1 MIHRLR
7 VVWAQ
12 LPHLAKWL
20 VAVLAVY
27 GFLLFYFILNYLTVT
42 DGLSDPIYQA
52 IGLPRTEQL
61 EWVSLAFLFV
71 AGGMV
76 ITLVAAI
83 PRGDAARII
92 EHRTLIVILALV
104 FANAV
109 TSSIGAVFADLNQRF
124 WLSLYAWVF
133 LGLLTQL
140 ALAGIALRFLPWAFI
155 HGLLLAGLGT
165 FSFYALNFSLA
176 QWFRTGSSAR
186 QTFAFAAVFV
196 LLMVLFSLVNR
207 ARLKGRTAA
216 IVLGLMSIAPLVAL
230 AAGNLPSREPGNLVR
245 FSEIAFASTP
255 DIHIISVEALAPPGL
270 VRAYLELDEVAYE
283 EALGLANVHRF
294 ANAFATNVPTLRSL
308 NSVMR
313 LAQSDASPN
322 RTDYFAGGSPSPLT
336 TVLHANGYHITTGF
350 PSLHMGGKGEH
361 VDSYSIGPNQAE
373 SKENSTL
380 CMLADASFLSF
391 FGYCHIGAQPRDT
404 DLHERWVEQIV
415 DTVTRTDHDEP
426 RFTYHHILEL
436 VGHTGGSYR
445 TGNEQDRQQFRD
457 YFEAQDLRAAELLRS
472 LHDLF
477 AEELDDAIVI
487 LTGDHG
493 LWMSR
498 TVSLADQ
505 PAFYVRDRH
514 GIVLATFYNDTQCG
528 PDVLAHYM
536 SDYATPERLLGGLI
550 RCLAND
556 AGQVDAA
563 LDFHEPVAFEPYI
576 YQ

>member
-7 VVWAQ
+7 VVWDQ
-12 LPHLAKWL
+12 LPQLAKWL

-27 GFLLFYFILNYLTVT
+27 GFLIFYFILNYLIVT
-42 DGLSDPIYQA
+42 DGLSDPVYQA
-52 IGLPRTEQL
+52 IGLPRTAQL
-61 EWVSLAFLFV
+61 EWVSLAVLFV
-71 AGGMV
+71 AGGMA
-76 ITLVAAI
+76 IALAAAI
-83 PRGDAARII
+83 PRGDTATTI
-92 EHRTLIVILALV
+92 EHRTLIVLLALV

-109 TSSIGAVFADLNQRF
+109 TSSMGAVFADLNQRF
-124 WLSLYAWVF
+124 WLPLYVWAL
-133 LGLLTQL
+133 LGLLIQL
-140 ALAGIALRFLPWAFI
+140 TLAGIALRFLPWAFI

-186 QTFAFAAVFV
+186 QAFAIVAVFV
-196 LLMVLFSLVNR
+196 LLLVLFSLVNR

-216 IVLGLMSIAPLVAL
+216 LVLGLMSIAPLVTL
-230 AAGNLPSREPGNLVR
+230 AAGNLPSREPGNLAR
-245 FSEIAFASTP
+245 FSGIAFASAP

-270 VRAYLELDEVAYE
+270 ASAYLELDAVAYE
-283 EALGLANVHRF
+283 EALELANVHRF

-313 LAQSDASPN
+313 LAQSDTSPN

-350 PSLHMGGKGEH
+350 PSLHMDGKGEH
-361 VDSYSIGPNQAE
+361 VDGYSTGPSQTE

-380 CMLADASFLSF
+380 CMLADASVLSF

-415 DTVTRTDHDEP
+415 DTVTRTDHDGP
-426 RFTYHHILEL
+426 RFTYHHILT
-436 VGHTGGSYR
+436 VIGHTVASYR
-445 TGNEQDRQQFRD
+445 TGDEQDRQQFRD

-477 AEELDDAIVI
+477 AEELDNAIVI

-498 TVSLADQ
+498 TASLADQ
-505 PAFYVRDRH
+505 PEFYVQDRH
-514 GIVLATFYNDTQCG
+514 GIVLATIYNDTQCG

-536 SDYATPERLLGGLI
+536 SNYATPERLLGGLI

-556 AGQVDAA
+556 PDRVDAA
-563 LDFHEPVAFEPYI
+563 LNFHEPVAFEPYT
-576 YQ
+576 YE